1 MSTAIL
7 IILSLALYFL
17 PSVVAWRRR
26 NHTAAIFALNLFLGW
41 TLVGWVAA
49 LVLALWQ
56 NNAPIP
62 EWLKEKDAV

>member
-1 MSTAIL
+1 MSAAIL
-7 IILSLALYFL
+7 IILSLALYFI
-17 PSVVAWRRR
+17 PAIVAWRRQ
-26 NHTAAIFALNLFLGW
+26 NHLAAIFALNLFLGW

-62 EWLKEKDAV
+62 AWLEEKDAA